1 MLSFTNGKWI
11 WYSIIV
17 CNILIVSFP
26 WFQYIFW
33 IIEPVLFIHFFSN
46 MFMRYSK
53 QLLIIYVPSNEM
65 HLAEYSCSYPLNCH
79 RLHEWITLFERFAWP
94 SGHWVNFSTQR
105 NYISWLRRWKSFDNL
120 SFPSITQIEKKTI
133 LFVTNFDSSL
143 LLSIS
148 CYGFDLLRESI
159 ATNCY
164 FGII

>member
-1 MLSFTNGKWI
+1 MIHN
-11 WYSIIV
+11 IV
-17 CNILIVSFP
+17 C
-26 WFQYIFW
+26 IFKYDAFD
-33 IIEPVLFIHFFSN
+33 IIF
-46 MFMRYSK
+46 MF
-53 QLLIIYVPSNEM
+53 
-65 HLAEYSCSYPLNCH
+65 CPLTH
-79 RLHEWITLFERFAWP
+79 HHLHERITLFVLHAWP

-148 CYGFDLLRESI
+148 CYDFDLLIFNNAESSNIKTSRKLALFQSVLRESI

-164 FGII
+164 CAII